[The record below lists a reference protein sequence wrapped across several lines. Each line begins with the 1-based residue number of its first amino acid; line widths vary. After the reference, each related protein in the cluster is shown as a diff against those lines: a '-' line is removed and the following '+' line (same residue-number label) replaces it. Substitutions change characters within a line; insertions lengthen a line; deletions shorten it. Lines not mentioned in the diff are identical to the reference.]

1 MFGQE
6 DKTLRTEA
14 MRLGQ
19 TAIIAVRGPAGL
31 LEAED
36 VGAWLDQMAGD
47 GVASVILDLSDLDRT
62 WAIAVAVLVAAH
74 RKSDPG
80 GLDVSV
86 VVRQP
91 GVFDTLIRNGL
102 RNFVGVYES
111 VDIAGRAEA
120 AGTHAPRLER
130 QEALQAE
137 SRQARAGATDGQHGA
152 LCRRGRGAWRSR
164 GFEDAPAPR
173 RRKADL

>member
-6 DKTLRTEA
+6 DRTLRTEV

-19 TAIIAVRGPAGL
+19 TAVIAVRGPAGL

-36 VGAWLDQMAGD
+36 VGAWLD
-47 GVASVILDLSDLDRT
+47 GVAGEGATNIVLDLSDLDRT

-74 RKSDPG
+74 CKTDPG

-91 GVFDTLIRNGL
+91 GVFDALIQNAL
-102 RNFVGVYES
+102 TNFVGVYES

-120 AGTHAPRLER
+120 AGTHAPRPER
-130 QEALQAE
+130 QEAVPAG
-137 SRQARAGATDGQHGA
+137 SRQARAGATDEKHGA
-152 LCRRGRGAWRSR
+152 PRMRVGRAWRAPEP
-164 GFEDAPAPR
+164 EDALAPR
-173 RRKADL
+173 RRKTGD